1 MKNLTVKI
9 IEAKSALSKS
19 RITDIDYTI
28 NPYFG
33 CEFGCLYCYA
43 DFMTRFSKNYSIHFQ
58 DLKWGEFVG
67 VKINIHEKL
76 RDEILRVENRISL
89 FSDKKAKK
97 PNVWLSIITDPYQ
110 TVEKKFM
117 LTRKCLEILV
127 EFQYP
132 TGILTRSPLVMRD
145 IDLFVE
151 FEDLEVGITITTDNE
166 DIRKIFEPRTPSV
179 KSRIKTLEELK
190 KNNIKT
196 FVFIGPILPMDAEK
210 LSNLL
215 DGLVDYVLVDKM
227 NYTWKTKKIYK
238 LNKLEFAT
246 RDEYF
251 KTVAEEISK
260 RFSSKGIEVKI
271 LF

>member
-9 IEAKSALSKS
+9 IEVKNALSKS
-19 RITDIDYTI
+19 RISGIDYTI

-33 CEFGCLYCYA
+33 CEFGCIYCYA
-43 DFMTRFSKNYSIHFQ
+43 DFMTRFSKNYSVHFP

-76 RDEILRVENRISL
+76 RKEILKIESKIAL
-89 FSDKKAKK
+89 FSDKRTRK
-97 PNVWLSIITDPYQ
+97 PNIWLSIVTDPYQ
-110 TVEKKFM
+110 PIEKKFK
-117 LTRKCLEILV
+117 LTRKCLEVLA

-145 IDLFVE
+145 IDLFVG
-151 FEDLEVGITITTDNE
+151 FEDLEIGITITTDNE
-166 DIRKIFEPRTPSV
+166 NIRKIFEPKAPSI
-179 KSRIKTLEELK
+179 KSRIKTLEVLK

-196 FVFIGPILPMDAEK
+196 FAFVGPILPMDAEK

-215 DGLVDYVLVDKM
+215 DGLVDYVLVDRM
-227 NYTWKTKKIYK
+227 NYIWKTEKIYK
-238 LNKLEFAT
+238 ANSLEFAT

-251 KTVAEEISK
+251 NAVAEEIS
-260 RFSSKGIEVKI
+260 RQFSSKGIEVEI